1 MPNIN
6 PSTMTTK
13 RIYSKFKVVE
23 IDETHYWADDIV
35 AKAGKLFGVYL
46 YDERVQTFMA
56 ELTPSY
62 CLTFLYTNTENHVD
76 DDTHEE
82 IIRNEIYEPIYAHVY
97 SVDQMERIDLRGHG
111 LNFRFTNS
119 DTEFYQNNLDRAV
132 EELNAN
138 HVV

>member
-1 MPNIN
+1 MN
-6 PSTMTTK
+6 PKNMATK
-13 RIYSKFKVVE
+13 RIYSKLKVVE
-23 IDETHYWADDIV
+23 IDETHGWSDDIV
-35 AKAGKLFGVYL
+35 AKAGRLFGVYL

-82 IIRNEIYEPIYAHVY
+82 IMNSENHESTYLHVH
-97 SVDQMERIDLRGHG
+97 SVDQMKSIDLRGHG
-111 LNFRFTNS
+111 VNFRFTSS
-119 DTEFYQNNLDRAV
+119 DTKFYRENFDRAV
-132 EELNAN
+132 EYLNGN

>member
-1 MPNIN
+1 MA
-6 PSTMTTK
+6 TK
-13 RIYSKFKVVE
+13 RIYSKLKVVE
-23 IDETHYWADDIV
+23 IDETNCWSDDIV

-62 CLTFLYTNTENHVD
+62 CLTFLYTNTENRVD

-82 IIRNEIYEPIYAHVY
+82 IMRNEIHDPTYAHVY
-97 SVDQMERIDLRGHG
+97 SVDQMNRIDLRGHG
-111 LNFRFTNS
+111 LNFRFTSS
-119 DTEFYQNNLDRAV
+119 DTEFYRDNFDRAA

-138 HVV
+138 HVI